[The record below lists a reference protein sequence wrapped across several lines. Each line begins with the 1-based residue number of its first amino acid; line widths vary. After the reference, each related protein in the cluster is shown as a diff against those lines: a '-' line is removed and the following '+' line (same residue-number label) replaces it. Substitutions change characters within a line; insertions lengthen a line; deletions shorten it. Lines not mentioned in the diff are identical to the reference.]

1 MIQVPLNQVKDELSR
16 YLRLAEQEDII
27 ISRHGVPAD
36 VLIGF
41 EDPAAWWEELLL
53 RDPRFRDRLTQA
65 RGSLREGRSEIH
77 KNTNRDYNN
86 RDLYS

>member
-16 YLRLAEQEDII
+16 YLRLAEQEDITI
-27 ISRHGVPAD
+27 TRHGVPAGI
-36 VLIGF
+36 LIGF
-41 EDPAAWWEELLL
+41 EDPEAWWEELLL
-53 RDPRFRDRLTQA
+53 RDLRFRERVTQA

-86 RDLYS
+86 HDSYL